1 MNNRVEALDHYQ
13 QALKAGRKA
22 HRKSV
27 QQGEYPFLQVLDE
40 ILSDSMRGDE
50 ADLGLIEIPIDR
62 MWEQKAQGAKTHLLQ
77 ILCLCFPRTV
87 SSA

>member
-1 MNNRVEALDHYQ
+1 MNYRVEALDHYQ

-40 ILSDSMRGDE
+40 ILSDSMKEGE
-50 ADLGLIEIPIDR
+50 VDLGLIEIPIDR
-62 MWEQKAQGAKTHLLQ
+62 
-77 ILCLCFPRTV
+77 IV
-87 SSA
+87 